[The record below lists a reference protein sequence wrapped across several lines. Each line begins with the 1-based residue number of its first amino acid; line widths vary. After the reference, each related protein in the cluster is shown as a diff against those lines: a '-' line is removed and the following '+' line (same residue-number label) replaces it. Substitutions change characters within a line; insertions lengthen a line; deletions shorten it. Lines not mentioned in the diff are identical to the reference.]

1 MVTIPLTCHRLIH
14 SPSYRFCAVDAAAP
28 VELHSSN
35 RFHGAA
41 FKMMNPSH
49 IPPGLEYLGM
59 IDQIIIKQKVELLEV
74 FTGFETANKYAIL
87 NSMGQDVFFA
97 AEDSDCCT
105 RNCCGSIRPFGMKIM
120 DNTGREVMFIDR
132 PLRCDTCWFP
142 CCLQTMEVMAPPGS
156 PIGYLVQEW
165 SILYPKFRV
174 ENAAHETVLRIEGPA
189 CRWRCCSDVV
199 FQVLSKDGLHQVGKI
214 TKQWSGLLKE
224 AFTDADN
231 FGVSFPMDLDVN
243 IKGVLVGAAFLIDFM
258 FFEKQGNRDSDALFG
273 MC

>member
-1 MVTIPLTCHRLIH
+1 
-14 SPSYRFCAVDAAAP
+14 
-28 VELHSSN
+28 
-35 RFHGAA
+35 
-41 FKMMNPSH
+41 
-49 IPPGLEYLGM
+49 
-59 IDQIIIKQKVELLEV
+59 
-74 FTGFETANKYAIL
+74 
-87 NSMGQDVFFA
+87 
-97 AEDSDCCT
+97 
-105 RNCCGSIRPFGMKIM
+105 
-120 DNTGREVMFIDR
+120 
-132 PLRCDTCWFP
+132 
-142 CCLQTMEVMAPPGS
+142 MEVMAPPGS

-231 FGVSFPMDLDVN
+231 FGVSFPMDLDVS